1 MPKNQERIIV
11 GIDVGTTKVCV
22 VVGEVGRSPEMNVLG
37 VGIAP
42 SQGLSKGIVT
52 DIPET
57 VRSIALAIE
66 RAERLS
72 GCKIGSAFVGVAGNH
87 ITSLNSR
94 GVVAVSRGDRVIS
107 GEDVTRA
114 VEAARAVAIP
124 QQREVLHVIPRC
136 YVVDGQVGVRDP
148 VGMAGFRLE
157 VETHIVTGAVT
168 ALQNLVRCVQ
178 RAGVEVDDLVL
189 QPLASAEAVLTEQE
203 KNLGVVLVD
212 IGGGTTDIA
221 IFIEGSIWHT
231 VVLPVGG
238 NHLTNDLSIVLKV
251 PFDAAERL
259 KLLHGVVARPHS
271 ERDVFGN
278 GHHAIPPNVPLPG
291 GKRPAAGAEPEPS
304 KLVAQAPSAERQ
316 PVQTELLRILDEGT
330 PAPEP
335 DPDWD
340 DQLIDV
346 ETFEA
351 GRQARISRNLVSRIL
366 EARVEQIC
374 GLVAAEIKRSGYEGL
389 LPAGIVLTGGT
400 ARLLGIAEQA
410 SGVLQ
415 MPVRISVPQGM
426 TGLTDTLDSPAYA
439 TSVGLAL
446 WATRHAGGGGQTT
459 PLHPHAA
466 AHPRSGGNEWM
477 GRIRGFLRE
486 FIP

>member
-11 GIDVGTTKVCV
+11 GLDVGTTKICT
-22 VVGEVGRSPEMNVLG
+22 VVGEVGRGREVNVLG
-37 VGIAP
+37 AGIAP
-42 SQGLSKGIVT
+42 SAGLSKGMVV

-57 VRSIALAIE
+57 VRSIALSIE

-87 ITSLNSR
+87 IASLNSR
-94 GVVAVSRGDRVIS
+94 GVVAVSRTDRVIT

-114 VEAARAVAIP
+114 VDAARAIAIP

-136 YVVDGQVGVRDP
+136 YVVDGHEGVRDP

-178 RAGVEVDDLVL
+178 RTGIEVDDLVL
-189 QPLASAEAVLTEQE
+189 QPLASAEAVLTEPE
-203 KNLGVVLVD
+203 KSLGVVLVD

-251 PFDAAERL
+251 PFDAAEHL
-259 KLLHGVVARPHS
+259 KLSQGIVAPPPTV
-271 ERDVFGN
+271 RDLYGN
-278 GHHAIPPNVPLPG
+278 GHHAVPPTLPLPG
-291 GKRPAAGAEPEPS
+291 SERAPAEW
-304 KLVAQAPSAERQ
+304 APPHAVGQ
-316 PVQTELLRILDEGT
+316 PVQTELLRILDDV
-330 PAPEP
+330 APEVEP
-335 DPDWD
+335 DD
-340 DQLIDV
+340 DTLIEV

-351 GRQARISRNLVSRIL
+351 GRTVRISRNLVTRIL
-366 EARVEQIC
+366 EARVVQIC
-374 GLVAAEIKRSGYEGL
+374 ELVAAEIKRSGYEGL
-389 LPAGIVLTGGT
+389 LPAGIVLTGGA
-400 ARLLGIAEQA
+400 ARLPGITEMAA
-410 SGVLQ
+410 RVLQ
-415 MPVRISVPQGM
+415 MPVRVSVPQGM
-426 TGLTDTLDSPAYA
+426 TGLTDTLDNPAYA

-446 WATRHAGGGGQTT
+446 WATRHSGASGHSSSH
-459 PLHPHAA
+459 PLSA
-466 AHPRSGGNEWM
+466 AHPRPGGNELY

-486 FIP
+486 FLP

>member
-11 GIDVGTTKVCV
+11 GIDVGTTKVCT
-22 VVGEVGRSPEMNVLG
+22 VVGEVGRGPEVNVLG
-37 VGIAP
+37 AGIAP
-42 SQGLSKGIVT
+42 SAGLSKGMIV

-57 VRSIALAIE
+57 VRSIALSIE

-87 ITSLNSR
+87 IASLNSR
-94 GVVAVSRGDRVIS
+94 GVVAVSRNDRVITS
-107 GEDVTRA
+107 EDVTRA
-114 VEAARAVAIP
+114 VDAARAIAIP
-124 QQREVLHVIPRC
+124 QQREVLHVIPRS
-136 YVVDGQVGVRDP
+136 YVVDGHEGVREP
-148 VGMAGFRLE
+148 LGMAGFRLE

-178 RAGVEVDDLVL
+178 RTGVEVDDLVL
-189 QPLASAEAVLTEQE
+189 QPLASAEAVLTEPE

-212 IGGGTTDIA
+212 IGGGTCDIA

-259 KLLHGVVARPHS
+259 KVTHGVVAPARPP
-271 ERDVFGN
+271 RDMFGN
-278 GHHAIPPNVPLPG
+278 GHHAIKPTAPLPAEE
-291 GKRPAAGAEPEPS
+291 RPAEIAAGPTVRP
-304 KLVAQAPSAERQ
+304 Q
-316 PVQTELLRILDEGT
+316 VQTELLKILDDV
-330 PAPEP
+330 APEEPP
-335 DPDWD
+335 DD
-340 DQLIDV
+340 DELIEV

-351 GRQARISRNLVSRIL
+351 GRTVRISRNLVTRIL
-366 EARVEQIC
+366 EARAEQIF
-374 GLVAAEIKRSGYEGL
+374 GLVAAEIKRSGYDGL
-389 LPAGIVLTGGT
+389 LPAGIVLTGGA
-400 ARLLGIAEQA
+400 ARLPGMAEA
-410 SGVLQ
+410 AARVLK

-446 WATRHAGGGGQTT
+446 WATRHSGASGHTSQL
-459 PLHPHAA
+459 PLST
-466 AHPRSGGNEWM
+466 AHPRPDSNPFY
-477 GRIRGFLRE
+477 GRLRGFLRE
-486 FIP
+486 FLP

>member
-11 GIDVGTTKVCV
+11 GLDVGTTKVCT
-22 VVGEVGRSPEMNVLG
+22 VVGEVGRGSGVNVLG

-42 SQGLSKGIVT
+42 SAGLSKGMVV

-57 VRSIALAIE
+57 VRSIGLSIE

-72 GCKIGSAFVGVAGNH
+72 GCKIGSAYVGVAGSH
-87 ITSLNSR
+87 IASLNSR
-94 GVVAVSRGDRVIS
+94 GVVAVSRGDRVITS
-107 GEDVTRA
+107 DDVTRA
-114 VEAARAVAIP
+114 VDAARTVAIP

-136 YVVDGQVGVRDP
+136 YVVDGHEGVRDP

-178 RAGVEVDDLVL
+178 RTGVEVDDLVL
-189 QPLASAEAVLTEQE
+189 QPLASAEAVLTEPE

-259 KLLHGVVARPHS
+259 KLAHGVVAPPARK
-271 ERDVFGN
+271 RDLYGN
-278 GHHAIPPNVPLPG
+278 GHHAVPPNTALPG
-291 GKRPAAGAEPEPS
+291 GVDAAVVGPAAH
-304 KLVAQAPSAERQ
+304 
-316 PVQTELLRILDEGT
+316 PVQTELLRILDE
-330 PAPEP
+330 AEP
-335 DPDWD
+335 DED
-340 DQLIDV
+340 DDLLIPV

-351 GRQARISRNLVSRIL
+351 GRTVDISQGLVTRIL
-366 EARVEQIC
+366 EARVEQIF
-374 GLVAAEIKRSGYEGL
+374 GLVAAEIKRSGYDGL
-389 LPAGIVLTGGT
+389 LPAGIVLTGGA
-400 ARLLGIAEQA
+400 ARLPGITEMATRT
-410 SGVLQ
+410 LN

-426 TGLTDTLDSPAYA
+426 TGLTDALDSPAYA
-439 TSVGLAL
+439 TGVGLAL
-446 WATRHAGGGGQTT
+446 WATRHTGTNGPSGH
-459 PLHPHAA
+459 PLST
-466 AHPRSGGNEWM
+466 AHSRPGGNEFYQ
-477 GRIRGFLRE
+477 RLRGFLRE
-486 FIP
+486 FLP

>member
-11 GIDVGTTKVCV
+11 GLDVGTTKVCT
-22 VVGEVGRSPEMNVLG
+22 VVGEIGRGSGVNVLG

-42 SQGLSKGIVT
+42 SAGLSKGMVV

-57 VRSIALAIE
+57 VRSIGLSIE

-72 GCKIGSAFVGVAGNH
+72 GCKIGSAYVGVAGSH
-87 ITSLNSR
+87 IASLNSR
-94 GVVAVSRGDRVIS
+94 GVVAVSRGDRVIT
-107 GEDVTRA
+107 GDDVTRA
-114 VEAARAVAIP
+114 VDAARTVAIP

-136 YVVDGQVGVRDP
+136 YVVDGHEGVRDP

-178 RAGVEVDDLVL
+178 RTGVEVDDLVL
-189 QPLASAEAVLTEQE
+189 QPLASAEAVLTEPE

-259 KLLHGVVARPHS
+259 KLAHGVVAPPPRP
-271 ERDVFGN
+271 RDLYGN
-278 GHHAIPPNVPLPG
+278 GHHAVPPNTALPG
-291 GKRPAAGAEPEPS
+291 GVDPLTVGPAAH
-304 KLVAQAPSAERQ
+304 
-316 PVQTELLRILDEGT
+316 PVQTELLRILDD
-330 PAPEP
+330 AEP
-335 DPDWD
+335 DDED
-340 DQLIDV
+340 DLLIPV
-346 ETFEA
+346 ETFAA
-351 GRQARISRNLVSRIL
+351 GQTVDISQGLVTRIL
-366 EARVEQIC
+366 EARVEQIF
-374 GLVAAEIKRSGYEGL
+374 GLVAAEIKRSGYDGL
-389 LPAGIVLTGGT
+389 LPAGMVLTGGA
-400 ARLLGIAEQA
+400 ARLPGIAAMA
-410 SGVLQ
+410 SRTLN

-426 TGLTDTLDSPAYA
+426 TGLIDALDSPAYA
-439 TSVGLAL
+439 TGVGLAL
-446 WATRHAGGGGQTT
+446 WATRHTGTSSPSGH
-459 PLHPHAA
+459 PLST
-466 AHPRSGGNEWM
+466 AHPRAAGGNEFYQ
-477 GRIRGFLRE
+477 RLRGFLRE
-486 FIP
+486 FLP